1 MTKIL
6 FILDANS
13 FLLSETD
20 LKPAELERRLKTE
33 QYELPFFAAVER
45 VVLLEEI
52 AVVALR
58 SLEPP
63 LMRLTEQQRKVVE
76 HLIRGLT
83 VDQIALSM
91 MLSRETVNFHI
102 ANAKNRLNLNTR
114 NELIAQC
121 SRFLPLVGKMAAPH
135 MKTE

>member
-6 FILDANS
+6 FILDAGS
-13 FLLSETD
+13 FLFSETD
-20 LKPAELERRLKTE
+20 LEPAELERRLKSE
-33 QYELPFFAAVER
+33 QFELPFFAAVER
-45 VVLLEEI
+45 VVPLDEI
-52 AVVALR
+52 VVVTLR
-58 SLEPP
+58 SLDPP
-63 LMRLTEQQRKVVE
+63 LKRLTEQQRKVVE

-121 SRFLPLVGKMAAPH
+121 SRSLPLAGKMAAPQ